1 MDTNHHSTIILNG
14 SNLSYEQAIA
24 FALGNCKIELE
35 KGVKA
40 KVEANREAVIA
51 STKSGKPVY
60 GFTRGFGQNQD
71 VAVSEEGLIELQK
84 NLIRTH
90 SISFGRPTIKQIT
103 KMTMLFRANALS
115 KGHSGIRFELLQA
128 IVDFANCDEI
138 YPFIPEAG
146 SLGASGDLS
155 PLSHIALNLMG
166 EGKCYYK
173 DELVDAKIALDKAG
187 LEPIELA
194 AKEGLALNN
203 GMQWSNAFLVW
214 NLYQIEK
221 RANLGLVFAGM
232 MSEIMMAS
240 DLPFTPEIH
249 ELRPYAGQGKAAAIL
264 KGVFAGSQIRKAHES
279 YDYDVNVQDPYSS
292 RCLPQVY
299 GPLFD
304 AMDETKKKLEIEM
317 NSATDNPLVFD
328 DMVISGGNF
337 HGMPLSIAAANLF
350 NAFCGTVAINM
361 SLVRRIVDKDKNRLG
376 VSCLISP
383 EANNSISSGLMLL
396 EYSHTAHGNLLLS
409 KNNTAFLHAQSSA
422 SHQEDHVSHAPTVI
436 LNMRDAIELHSVQL
450 ALQAAII
457 RQGYYVLEK
466 MESNWKE
473 LGKIPQDIKLTAGE
487 TGKTFIETIQGIFPV
502 VSEDRYM
509 QDEVEKVRVEL
520 IETDKLYDSLIC

>member
-1 MDTNHHSTIILNG
+1 MDMHHHSNIVLNG
-14 SNLSYEQAIA
+14 SNLTFEQAIA
-24 FALGNCKIELE
+24 FALGNCKIELD
-35 KGVKA
+35 KDVKA

-71 VAVSEEGLIELQK
+71 VAVSDEGLIELQK

-90 SISFGRPTIKQIT
+90 SISFGRPTIKQIA
-103 KMTMLFRANALS
+103 KMAMLFRANALS
-115 KGHSGIRFELLQA
+115 KGHSGIRFELLQS

-173 DELVDAKIALDKAG
+173 DELIDAKTALDKAG
-187 LEPIELA
+187 LKPIELA

-203 GMQWSNAFLVW
+203 GMQWSNAFLAW

-221 RANLGLVFAGM
+221 RANLGLVFAGL

-240 DLPFTPEIH
+240 DLPFTAEIH
-249 ELRPYAGQGKAAAIL
+249 ELRPYPGQAKAAAIL
-264 KGVFAGSQIRKAHES
+264 KGVFAGSKIRKAHES
-279 YDYDVNVQDPYSS
+279 FDYDVNVQDPYSS

-383 EANNSISSGLMLL
+383 EANHSISSGMMIL

-466 MESNWKE
+466 MEDSWKDA
-473 LGKIPQDIKLTAGE
+473 GKIPQDSKMEAGT
-487 TGKTFIETIQGIFPV
+487 TGKTLIENMQNIFPV
-502 VSEDRYM
+502 VSSDRYM
-509 QDEVEKVRVEL
+509 QEEVEKVRLDL
-520 IETDKLYDSLIC
+520 IETDKLYDALV